1 MTSKEALD
9 KLVSKTGILN
19 DTCASLEN
27 CIKTKKCR
35 FNEPC
40 ETCDDYNLVKTI
52 TQELERLEQLEGLV
66 KTLDIEV
73 KILNQDLE
81 KYKMAIEI
89 LKDFFNVGEIYGD
102 YLINANG
109 FNKLSKLDYELLKEV
124 LENETN
130 N

>member
-1 MTSKEALD
+1 MNSKEALEI
-9 KLVSKTGILN
+9 LVSKTSILD
-19 DTCASLEN
+19 DTCANLKK

-40 ETCDDYNLVKTI
+40 ETCEDYNLFKVI
-52 TQELERLEQLEGLV
+52 SQELERLEQLEGLV

>member
-1 MTSKEALD
+1 MISK
-9 KLVSKTGILN
+9 KV
-19 DTCASLEN
+19 LEN
-27 CIKTKKCR
+27 IRKRYANSPTFQTWCDIIKQ
-35 FNEPC
+35 
-40 ETCDDYNLVKTI
+40 D
-52 TQELERLEQLEGLV
+52 LERLEQLEGLV

-109 FNKLSKLDYELLKEV
+109 FNKLSKLDYELLKGV
-124 LENETN
+124 LIWQEKNKI
-130 N
+130 